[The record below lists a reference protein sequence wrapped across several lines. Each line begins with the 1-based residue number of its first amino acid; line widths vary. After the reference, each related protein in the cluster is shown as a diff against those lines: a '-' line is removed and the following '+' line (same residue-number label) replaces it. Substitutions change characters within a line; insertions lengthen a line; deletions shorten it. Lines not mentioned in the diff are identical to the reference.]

1 METVLSVI
9 LGEIAH
15 RSISFLINKFSNE
28 AAAALPPDENL
39 RRVLMRVHI
48 VVEEAE
54 GRQIRNQAMLQQL
67 KILSATMY
75 RGYYVLDTF
84 RYRAYREENG
94 EDYRLGTVSHSF
106 ALSKFNPAKR
116 IQLLC
121 GGTSSTSSQGEKE
134 LCGVLGSMEITITNA
149 SDFIMFLNGCPPLCR
164 RIYSTYLVMER
175 CMFARHVEM
184 EHIINFLMEKG
195 SPGTQDL
202 DVLPIVG
209 PMKAGKS
216 TLVEHACND
225 ERVRMAFSQIVLLT
239 EDDLDERLMT
249 SMRDG
254 GTVKHRS
261 SHALDNQRLLLIVEL
276 NGDVDE
282 ATWSNLYSSCKR
294 YAANDSKVI
303 ICSRSDEIAR
313 FGTAPPLRV
322 EYLTQ
327 EAYWYFFKALAFG
340 SANPKEEPKLASM
353 AMEIAACISSSF
365 IAANSM
371 ARILRTNFSAEFWR
385 MCVSWVKVIR
395 QQRDGRIFGA
405 HPVSPWQNKK
415 PAYSPRISNPNEY
428 FWIFDDYQVVYAHD
442 EVHQLITFQEVLLR
456 DVVPHGN
463 YNVLAWR
470 SSIPPHSCCIFR
482 CGVNNKAPKMS
493 VQKKRTHS

>member
-84 RYRAYREENG
+84 RY
-94 EDYRLGTVSHSF
+94 
-106 ALSKFNPAKR
+106 
-116 IQLLC
+116 
-121 GGTSSTSSQGEKE
+121 
-134 LCGVLGSMEITITNA
+134 
-149 SDFIMFLNGCPPLCR
+149 
-164 RIYSTYLVMER
+164 
-175 CMFARHVEM
+175 
-184 EHIINFLMEKG
+184 
-195 SPGTQDL
+195 
-202 DVLPIVG
+202 
-209 PMKAGKS
+209 
-216 TLVEHACND
+216 
-225 ERVRMAFSQIVLLT
+225 
-239 EDDLDERLMT
+239 
-249 SMRDG
+249 
-254 GTVKHRS
+254 
-261 SHALDNQRLLLIVEL
+261 
-276 NGDVDE
+276 
-282 ATWSNLYSSCKR
+282 
-294 YAANDSKVI
+294 AANDSKVI
-303 ICSRSDEIAR
+303 ICSRSDEISR

-327 EAYWYFFKALAFG
+327 EAYWYFFKDLAFG

-365 IAANSM
+365 IAANSI

-385 MCVSWVKVIR
+385 MCVSWVKGIR
-395 QQRDGRIFGA
+395 LRDGRIFGA
-405 HPVSPWQNKK
+405 HP
-415 PAYSPRISNPNEY
+415 I
-428 FWIFDDYQVVYAHD
+428 VYAHD
-442 EVHQLITFQEVLLR
+442 EVHQEITLQEVLLR

-463 YNVLAWR
+463 YNVLR
-470 SSIPPHSCCIFR
+470 ER
-482 CGVNNKAPKMS
+482 GG
-493 VQKKRTHS
+493 